1 MPRTSHPQPA
11 PASAGS
17 GTTRHSPTAP
27 THRHAALVAALCRH
41 IEAAEQPP
49 SLDALAAQAQM
60 SPHHLHRIFKAVTGV
75 TPKAYADALR
85 AHKVREALA
94 AGQPVTEALHE
105 AGFQA
110 PSRFYERAQQR
121 LGMTPRA
128 FRSGGKD
135 AVIHFAV
142 AQCSLGAV
150 LVAASPRGVC
160 AISLGDDAEALTREV
175 QDRFPQAEL
184 IGADADFER
193 LVAQVIGLV
202 EMPATSHSLPLDV
215 RGTAFQQRVWQ
226 ALRDIPPGQTMS
238 YTQLAERIGSP
249 TSVRAVARACA
260 SNTLAVAIPCH
271 RVVRLNGDLSGYRWG
286 VARKQALL
294 VREAQRVMAPAAAPV
309 SADTP
314 EIAPR
319 AESPPRA
326 CAAAST
332 THKPSRR

>member
-1 MPRTSHPQPA
+1 
-11 PASAGS
+11 
-17 GTTRHSPTAP
+17 
-27 THRHAALVAALCRH
+27 
-41 IEAAEQPP
+41 
-49 SLDALAAQAQM
+49 M

-85 AHKVREALA
+85 AHKVREALT
-94 AGQPVTEALHE
+94 AGQAVTEALHE

-128 FRSGGKD
+128 FQSGGKD

-160 AISLGDDAEALTREV
+160 AISLGDDADALTREV

-226 ALRDIPPGQTMS
+226 TLCQIPAGQTRT
-238 YTQLAERIGSP
+238 YAQLAEMVGNPEGLGYGIVREQQALRPDLMFANIIVIGVLGLALNSTVLWLTGRLSP
-249 TSVRAVARACA
+249 ALS
-260 SNTLAVAIPCH
+260 SE
-271 RVVRLNGDLSGYRWG
+271 VVR
-286 VARKQALL
+286 
-294 VREAQRVMAPAAAPV
+294 
-309 SADTP
+309 
-314 EIAPR
+314 
-319 AESPPRA
+319 
-326 CAAAST
+326 
-332 THKPSRR
+332 

>member
-1 MPRTSHPQPA
+1 MPARLPTVTLLTAQPSTQ
-11 PASAGS
+11 PSTQPG
-17 GTTRHSPTAP
+17 
-27 THRHAALVAALCRH
+27 THRHASLVAALCRH

-49 SLDALAAQAQM
+49 SLDDLAAQAQM

-75 TPKAYADALR
+75 TPKAYADAHR
-85 AHKVREALA
+85 ARKVRDALD
-94 AGQPVTEALHE
+94 AGQRVTEALHG

-110 PSRFYERAQQR
+110 PSRFYEGARQR
-121 LGMTPRA
+121 LGMTPTA

-135 AVIHFAV
+135 ARIHFAV

-150 LVAASPRGVC
+150 LVAASALGVC
-160 AISLGDDAEALTREV
+160 AISLGDDADALTRAL

-202 EMPATSHSLPLDV
+202 EMPTQSHSLPLDV

-226 ALRDIPPGQTMS
+226 ALRDIPPGQTVS
-238 YTQLAERIGSP
+238 YTALAERIGSP

-294 VREAQRVMAPAAAPV
+294 VREADPANAL
-309 SADTP
+309 TP
-314 EIAPR
+314 QAQ
-319 AESPPRA
+319 ATVPPAIHR
-326 CAAAST
+326 
-332 THKPSRR
+332 P

>member
-1 MPRTSHPQPA
+1 
-11 PASAGS
+11 
-17 GTTRHSPTAP
+17 
-27 THRHAALVAALCRH
+27 
-41 IEAAEQPP
+41 
-49 SLDALAAQAQM
+49 M

-75 TPKAYADALR
+75 TPRAYADAHR
-85 AHKVREALA
+85 ARKVREALA
-94 AGQPVTEALHE
+94 AGHAVTEALHT

-110 PSRFYERAQQR
+110 PSRFYEGARQR
-121 LGMTPRA
+121 LGMTPTA
-128 FRSGGKD
+128 FRAGGKD
-135 AVIHFAV
+135 ALIHFAV

-150 LVAASPRGVC
+150 LVAASPQGVC
-160 AISLGDDAEALTREV
+160 AISLGDDADALTRDL

-184 IGADADFER
+184 IGANADFER

-226 ALRDIPPGQTMS
+226 ALRDIPPGQTLS
-238 YTQLAERIGSP
+238 YSQLAERIGSP

-260 SNTLAVAIPCH
+260 SNALAVAIPCH

-294 VREAQRVMAPAAAPV
+294 AREAPRVMAPVAAPV
-309 SADTP
+309 STDTP

-319 AESPPRA
+319 AELPPRA
-326 CAAAST
+326 CAAPST
-332 THKPSRR
+332 TRKPSRR

>member
-1 MPRTSHPQPA
+1 MPARLPSVTPLTAQPNTQ
-11 PASAGS
+11 PG
-17 GTTRHSPTAP
+17 
-27 THRHAALVAALCRH
+27 THRHASLVAALCRH

-49 SLDALAAQAQM
+49 SLDDLAAQAQM

-75 TPKAYADALR
+75 TPKAYADAHR
-85 AHKVREALA
+85 ARKVRDALD
-94 AGQPVTEALHE
+94 AGQRVTEALHG

-110 PSRFYERAQQR
+110 PSRFYEGARQR
-121 LGMTPRA
+121 LGMTPTA

-135 AVIHFAV
+135 ARIHFAV

-150 LVAASPRGVC
+150 LVAASALGVC
-160 AISLGDDAEALTREV
+160 AISLGDDADTLTRAL

-202 EMPATSHSLPLDV
+202 EMPTQSHSLPLDV

-226 ALRDIPPGQTMS
+226 ALRDIPPGQTVS
-238 YTQLAERIGSP
+238 YTALAERIGSP

-294 VREAQRVMAPAAAPV
+294 VREADPANAL
-309 SADTP
+309 TP
-314 EIAPR
+314 QTQATV
-319 AESPPRA
+319 PPAIHR
-326 CAAAST
+326 
-332 THKPSRR
+332 P

>member
-1 MPRTSHPQPA
+1 MASFPPPASSADLA
-11 PASAGS
+11 PA
-17 GTTRHSPTAP
+17 
-27 THRHAALVAALCRH
+27 HRHASLVAALCRH

-49 SLDALAAQAQM
+49 SLDDLAAQAQM

-75 TPKAYADALR
+75 TPKAYADAHR
-85 AHKVREALA
+85 ARKVRDALD
-94 AGQPVTEALHE
+94 AGQRVTEALHG

-110 PSRFYERAQQR
+110 PSRFYEGARQR
-121 LGMTPRA
+121 LGMTPTA

-135 AVIHFAV
+135 ARIHFAV

-150 LVAASPRGVC
+150 LVAASALGVC
-160 AISLGDDAEALTREV
+160 AISLGDDADTLTRAL

-184 IGADADFER
+184 IGSDADFER

-202 EMPATSHSLPLDV
+202 EMPTQSHSLPLDV

-226 ALRDIPPGQTMS
+226 ALRDIPPGQTVS
-238 YTQLAERIGSP
+238 YTALAERIGSP

-286 VARKQALL
+286 AARKQALL
-294 VREAQRVMAPAAAPV
+294 VREADPANAL
-309 SADTP
+309 TP
-314 EIAPR
+314 QTQATV
-319 AESPPRA
+319 PPAIHR
-326 CAAAST
+326 
-332 THKPSRR
+332 P